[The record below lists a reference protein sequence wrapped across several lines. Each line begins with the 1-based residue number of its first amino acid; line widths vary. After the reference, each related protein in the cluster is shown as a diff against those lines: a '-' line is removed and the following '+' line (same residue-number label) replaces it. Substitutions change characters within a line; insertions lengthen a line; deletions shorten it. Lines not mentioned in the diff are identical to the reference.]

1 MLQNRDFPAWLVGLL
16 LAVGCATA
24 ENSDAPDNRP
34 TTSASGKGGSAAAGS
49 AGKAGL
55 GGGGSSGAG
64 GTKAGSSSG
73 GNAPSGKGGTGT
85 GGNAEGGSP
94 DQQGGTSQGGLAGSG
109 AGGSG
114 NGGMTA
120 GSSQGGKGGSGGS
133 AGSTAG
139 TGGGGATLDC
149 DDPLYLLC
157 DDFEDGNASGWST
170 SGGTWAVVQSGSYV
184 YKGASGGYQAFA
196 GDAGMT
202 DQVVEAKLSSVVF
215 GGTGSSHRAGIIARR
230 TSTSNFYTVVLD
242 AAGDLRLLKGSSSP
256 SGSSGTCAAAQVSPG
271 ASFTL
276 RLAVTGA
283 AGSVNLKTYLDGNQ
297 VHDCTSTSGT
307 LASGSAGVYT
317 YGSNSVA
324 EFDDFKVSV
333 P

>member
-1 MLQNRDFPAWLVGLL
+1 MVGLL
-16 LAVGCATA
+16 IAAGCATA
-24 ENSDAPDNRP
+24 ENGDTPD
-34 TTSASGKGGSAAAGS
+34 TGGSKHSSSGSASGGG
-49 AGKAGL
+49 AGKAS
-55 GGGGSSGAG
+55 SSGGTGSPTTAG
-64 GTKAGSSSG
+64 SGGAKAGSSAG
-73 GNAPSGKGGTGT
+73 GQATAGTGT

-94 DQQGGTSQGGLAGSG
+94 DEQGGMSQGGSA
-109 AGGSG
+109 AGGAAG
-114 NGGMTA
+114 AAGGGGASA
-120 GSSQGGKGGSGGS
+120 GQGGKAGNGGSGGS
-133 AGSTAG
+133 GGSSG
-139 TGGGGATLDC
+139 SSSGGSGGSGGGGGTLDC
-149 DDPLYLLC
+149 DNPLYVLC
-157 DDFEDGNASGWST
+157 DDFEDGNANGWST
-170 SGGTWAVVQSGSYV
+170 SGGTWTVLQSGSYV

-196 GDAGMT
+196 GASTMT
-202 DQVVEAKLSSVVF
+202 DQIVEAKLSNVVF
-215 GGTGSSHRAGIIARR
+215 GGSGSSYRAGVIARR

-242 AAGDLRLLKGSSSP
+242 AAGDLRILKGSSSP
-256 SGSSGTCAAAQVSPG
+256 SGSSGTCDATPVSPG

-307 LASGSAGVYT
+307 LTSGSAGVYT